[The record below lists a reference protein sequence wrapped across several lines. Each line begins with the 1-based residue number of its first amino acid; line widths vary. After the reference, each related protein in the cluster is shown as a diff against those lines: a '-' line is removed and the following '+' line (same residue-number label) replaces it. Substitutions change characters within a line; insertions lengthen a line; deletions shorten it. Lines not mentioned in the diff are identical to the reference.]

1 MSAASAGVAGIH
13 ARIAGI
19 ESRLGVLATGRDLRG
34 AAAFEQV
41 LASAT
46 TTHAGT
52 TRATGATDRAGA
64 PAPLRPAAPAT
75 AVSTSLASVPYG
87 ELFVEAGRRHGV
99 DPALL
104 AAVAKVESGYD
115 VRAVSHA
122 GAQGL
127 MQLMPGTAAGLGVAD
142 PFDPAQ
148 AIDGAARLLA
158 DHLRRFGSTELA
170 LAAYNA
176 GPGAV
181 TRHGGIP
188 PFAETRA
195 YVPKVLQHLQELTR

>member
-1 MSAASAGVAGIH
+1 MTATSGVAGVH

-19 ESRLGVLATGRDLRG
+19 ESRLGVAATGRDVR
-34 AAAFEQV
+34 AERAFEQA
-41 LASAT
+41 LLQATTASAGTAAPVT
-46 TTHAGT
+46 TPASTP
-52 TRATGATDRAGA
+52 ATSA
-64 PAPLRPAAPAT
+64 PAGG
-75 AVSTSLASVPYG
+75 SGSLATVPYG
-87 ELFVEAGRRHGV
+87 HLFEQAGREHGV
-99 DPALL
+99 APELL
-104 AAVAKVESGYD
+104 AAVAKAESGFD
-115 VRAVSHA
+115 VRAVSRS

-148 AIDGAARLLA
+148 AVDGAARLLA

-181 TRHGGIP
+181 ARHGGIP
-188 PFAETRA
+188 PYAETRA
-195 YVPKVLQHLQELTR
+195 YVPKVLQHYEELRAR